1 MQAAC
6 LCVCVCVCACAM
18 GVCVG
23 VGAMMCVYMYVGVWD
38 RYAVYMVIMKHTWHY
53 CLLSCP
59 YIP

>member
-1 MQAAC
+1 M
-6 LCVCVCVCACAM
+6 CVCVCVCACAM